1 MVFDVTVT
9 HDAQKSIRTTPLALV
24 TLEFLRQLPRLT
36 FNKSNFENP
45 PLRGTSC
52 SGAGVLTDHPQA
64 ISVRG
69 ILASFAFA

>member
-45 PLRGTSC
+45 PSGGHHAPVPGFSPITLRRFPSEEY
-52 SGAGVLTDHPQA
+52 
-64 ISVRG
+64 
-69 ILASFAFA
+69 